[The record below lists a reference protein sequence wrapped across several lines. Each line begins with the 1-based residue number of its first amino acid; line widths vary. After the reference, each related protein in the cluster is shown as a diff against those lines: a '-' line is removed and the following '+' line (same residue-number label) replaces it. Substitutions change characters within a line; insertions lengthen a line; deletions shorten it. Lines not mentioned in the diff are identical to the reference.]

1 MNTLSRAD
9 LWSLEE
15 YAEVRP
21 GFRAEVMA
29 HKKSR
34 QLALGEHARLYFED
48 RLTIKYQIQ
57 EMLRIEKVFEAEG
70 IREELDAYNPLIP
83 DGHNWKATFMI
94 EYGDPAERALRL
106 GEMIGIEDKVWLQ
119 VEGFDKIYPIADE
132 DLDRQTADKTSS
144 VHFLRFELDPSTI
157 NAVANG
163 AAIGAGIDHPAYP
176 VEIPAIP
183 AEIRDSLAGD
193 LKPGAIN

>member
-1 MNTLSRAD
+1 MNTLSRTD

-15 YAEVRP
+15 YAEARP

-29 HKKSR
+29 HKKHR

-70 IREELDAYNPLIP
+70 IREELEAYNPLIP

-94 EYGDPAERALRL
+94 EYSDPQERALRL

-119 VEGFDKIYPIADE
+119 VEGFDRVYPIADE
-132 DLDRQTADKTSS
+132 DLERENADKTSS
-144 VHFLRFELDPSTI
+144 VHFLRFELDPSMIT
-157 NAVANG
+157 AVSKG
-163 AAIGAGIDHPAYP
+163 APIAAGVDHTAYP
-176 VEIPAIP
+176 VTVSAI
-183 AEIRDSLAGD
+183 AEEIRDSLAAD
-193 LKPGAIN
+193 LQPSAIN